1 MNRSIF
7 KNPMLIIVCG
17 CLISALTFGVRG
29 TFGLFTAPLSD
40 AHGWSREVYSFAMAL
55 QNLVWGAAMPFAG
68 AIADKYGNARVL
80 IVGAILFSLGTCAM
94 AYADSPLIMHLA
106 GGVLVGLG
114 VAGAS
119 FAIVMSAFVRVV
131 PEEKRSWAFGISTA
145 AGSLGQ
151 FLFAPLG
158 QAFITAY
165 GWQDALVLLGLCV
178 LFVIV
183 LAFPLYG
190 KSEHKEA
197 LPTDLDLG
205 QTLKQAFSHKSYLLL
220 SGGFFVCGFHVAFI
234 ATHLPPY
241 LTDAGLDAS
250 YAAWVIAI
258 IGLANVVG
266 SYLSGVLGGV
276 YSKRLLLSGLY
287 FSRAIVLMLFVL
299 MPPTPVV
306 VFTFAIAM
314 GFLWLSTVPLTN
326 GLVLVMF
333 GTRYMT
339 TLFGFVLFSHQ
350 VGAFLGVWLGGVL
363 YERTGS
369 YEIVWWIAVALGLM
383 AALINWPIKE
393 RPVEQQEAMV
403 KPL

>member
-1 MNRSIF
+1 VRRSIF
-7 KNPMLIIVCG
+7 TSPMFIIVCG
-17 CLISALTFGVRG
+17 CLISAITFGVRG

-80 IVGAILFSLGTCAM
+80 IAGAVLFSLGTSAM
-94 AYADSPLIMHLA
+94 AYADSPLIMHLT

-165 GWQDALVLLGLCV
+165 GWQNALVLLGLCV
-178 LFVIV
+178 LLVIV

-190 KSEHKEA
+190 KSEHKTA

-250 YAAWVIAI
+250 YAAWAIAI

-306 VFTFAIAM
+306 VFAFAIAM

-350 VGAFLGVWLGGVL
+350 IGAFLGVWLGGVI

-383 AALINWPIKE
+383 AALLHWPIEE
-393 RPVEQQEAMV
+393 RPAEQQEAMA

>member
-1 MNRSIF
+1 MRRSIF
-7 KNPMLIIVCG
+7 TSPMFIIVCG
-17 CLISALTFGVRG
+17 CLISAITFGVRG

-55 QNLVWGAAMPFAG
+55 QNLVWGAAMPLAG

-80 IVGAILFSLGTCAM
+80 IAGATLFSLGTSAM

-165 GWQDALVLLGLCV
+165 GWQNALVLLGLCV

-183 LAFPLYG
+183 LALPLHG
-190 KSEHKEA
+190 KSEHKTPLA
-197 LPTDLDLG
+197 TDLDLG
-205 QTLKQAFSHKSYLLL
+205 QTLKQAFFHKSYLLL

-241 LTDAGLDAS
+241 LTDEGLDAS
-250 YAAWVIAI
+250 YAAWAIAI

-266 SYLSGVLGGV
+266 SYLSGVLGGI

-287 FSRAIVLMLFVL
+287 FSRAIVLMIFVL
-299 MPPTPVV
+299 LPPTPVV
-306 VFTFAIAM
+306 AFVFAIAM

-326 GLVLVMF
+326 GLVLIMF

-383 AALINWPIKE
+383 AALIHWPIEE
-393 RPVEQQEAMV
+393 RSAEEPEVMA